1 VLDPLPVTAVGKP
14 YKLALRAD
22 ATRHAVADALAGFL
36 STQVDTAID
45 DGSVVTTVT
54 VADDTDTAAVAA
66 VLNQYA
72 LRWHLSV
79 RATDNVPVS
88 D

>member
-1 VLDPLPVTAVGKP
+1 M
-14 YKLALRAD
+14 
-22 ATRHAVADALAGFL
+22 
-36 STQVDTAID
+36 AID
-45 DGSVVTTVT
+45 DGSVVTTVA
-54 VADDTDTAAVAA
+54 VVDDTDTAAVTA

>member
-1 VLDPLPVTAVGKP
+1 VTAVGKP

-22 ATRHAVADALAGFL
+22 ATRRAVADALAGFP

-54 VADDTDTAAVAA
+54 VTDDTDTEAVTA

-72 LRWHLSV
+72 LRWHLNV
-79 RATDNVPVS
+79 PATDSAPGS